1 MIPAEFL
8 AFVLAALL
16 IELTPG
22 PNMGYLAVVTLR
34 QGKRAGFAVVAGV
47 TVGLLV
53 LGLAGAWGVSQNLKD
68 NDFAYQ
74 LLRYAGIGF
83 MFYLAWEGWRG
94 DTGKSQDQRGNFL
107 RGFLNNVLNPKAA
120 LFYVAVLTKFTDP
133 TLPIFE
139 QTVVLTLTHVF
150 IATVV
155 HVAIVLGAS
164 AFSRFAAD
172 ARREKFIRRF
182 LSLSLAAFAL
192 WFAWSTAR

>member
-1 MIPAEFL
+1 MDTARP
-8 AFVLAALL
+8 
-16 IELTPG
+16 PG
-22 PNMGYLAVVTLR
+22 DR
-34 QGKRAGFAVVAGV
+34 
-47 TVGLLV
+47 
-53 LGLAGAWGVSQNLKD
+53 
-68 NDFAYQ
+68 
-74 LLRYAGIGF
+74 
-83 MFYLAWEGWRG
+83 GWRG